1 MSRPGLFDC
10 TVETLLR
17 DFDETLDFG
26 RNFADGNGHGG
37 ITVITIVDDAE
48 IKPDNVTLL
57 QQTFRRR
64 NAVDDLI
71 VDGNAQACGKAP
83 IALKGRLGL
92 LFQSQFRDEEFFE
105 PKKILQDEGATI
117 VVASTTARICRGMK
131 GGTAEAAISIADAK
145 ADDYAGLVL
154 CGGSSVP
161 EFLWNDKK
169 LQELVTAIAAAG
181 KVVAAICLATVVLA
195 KAKLLASRE
204 ATVYF
209 LPEAIQELEDA
220 GAKYVKETLL
230 IHNNIILAEGPPDS
244 QRFGQAI
251 RAALAGYTCCI
262 RSCGLLI

>member
-1 MSRPGLFDC
+1 MK
-10 TVETLLR
+10 
-17 DFDETLDFG
+17 LDG
-26 RNFADGNGHGG
+26 KK
-37 ITVITIVDDAE
+37 I
-48 IKPDNVTLL
+48 
-57 QQTFRRR
+57 
-64 NAVDDLI
+64 LI
-71 VDGNAQACGKAP
+71 VIP
-83 IALKGRLGL
+83 PT
-92 LFQSQFRDEEFFE
+92 QFRDEEFFE

-117 VVASTTARICRGMK
+117 VVASTTTARICRGMK
-131 GGTAEAAISIADAK
+131 GGTAEADISIADAK

-169 LQELVTAIAAAG
+169 LQELVTAMAAAG

-209 LPEAIQELEDA
+209 LPEAIQELKDA

-251 RAALAGYTCCI
+251 RAALAGI
-262 RSCGLLI
+262 DLLRT